1 MKILSELIK
10 GINLKIT
17 FHKGSKCIIKDLLMY
32 KPRLDNKHQ
41 PLLQI
46 KRFMKRGINS
56 KQKVII

>member
-17 FHKGSKCIIKDLLMY
+17 FHKGSKYIIKDLLMY

-41 PLLQI
+41 QLLQI
-46 KRFMKRGINS
+46 RRFMKRGINS